1 MQADVLGGMSG
12 SWEAG
17 PRSAAEFMEAATHL
31 ERAAALHT
39 APEMKAELTED
50 AAWCR
55 NQAEAM

>member
-1 MQADVLGGMSG
+1 MLGGMSG

>member
-1 MQADVLGGMSG
+1 
-12 SWEAG
+12 
-17 PRSAAEFMEAATHL
+17 MEAATHL